1 MYRTLVADD
10 DFLVRSY
17 LKTLDSWEKAGYE
30 IVDDAEDGEEAYGF
44 LQKEKIDVLVTDL
57 TMPVMDGIELIRKIR
72 EENRDIYII
81 VLSCHDDF
89 EYVKEAMRLGADE
102 YVLKNS
108 LDEDSLYDT
117 LEKSARLIEN
127 RRKKS
132 QEQAQARKLIHLGS
146 HALKYYFFNGL
157 ISGMLKNQAREEK
170 RVEAGSV
177 CLWKDGRSGNGSGP
191 RWKWNS
197 IPIISATGF
206 WNGRKSSLEQKAN
219 LQK

>member
-17 LKTLDSWEKAGYE
+17 LKTLDSWERAGYE

-117 LEKSARLIEN
+117 LEKSSPADREAQ
-127 RRKKS
+127 RKKS
-132 QEQAQARKLIHLGS
+132 GTGTDEKADPSGKSRSEVL
-146 HALKYYFFNGL
+146 FF
-157 ISGMLKNQAREEK
+157 
-170 RVEAGSV
+170 
-177 CLWKDGRSGNGSGP
+177 
-191 RWKWNS
+191 
-197 IPIISATGF
+197 
-206 WNGRKSSLEQKAN
+206 
-219 LQK
+219 